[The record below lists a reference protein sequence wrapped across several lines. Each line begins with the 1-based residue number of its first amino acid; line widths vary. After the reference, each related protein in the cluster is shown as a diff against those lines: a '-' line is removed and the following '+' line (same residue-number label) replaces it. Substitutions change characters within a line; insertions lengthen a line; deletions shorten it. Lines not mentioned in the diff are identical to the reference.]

1 MELRTFPGLSNDFL
15 HHAMSHST
23 RYLSSG
29 VSALCLCHLAA
40 EPAAPKDLGPF
51 GIGSCHVHNRSAGDA
66 ARWIPQMEAIGL
78 RYYRSVM
85 TGWGQLEPEQG
96 RFDWTALDA
105 QMDYLAAHGMV
116 FGGLFN
122 GGVGWNKLDAPGTL
136 PVNNLSAWSDYV
148 SATVGHAKHR
158 IKRWE
163 IWNEPPNGTGPD
175 QTAADYAKLVAA
187 SYRAA
192 KAADPDC
199 LIGLSAKSAHI
210 SYLDQAILA
219 GAKDHFDYITL
230 HPYEI
235 LNGIAD
241 NAGTEAVYMN
251 IVPSVRKMLAA
262 RNPEKRDV
270 PVVFTEL
277 GCDSRKGAEVQAHAL
292 VKAYAMGIAQGVA
305 CIQWFE
311 GMDGDSGPM
320 GLLDGHGKPRPA
332 YTALASM
339 IRHLGQRPVYQ
350 GWVLLNGKHYGFVF
364 DGPQGKVLVAWG
376 RKGSADVVKFGR
388 AVKIV
393 DPLTGQTTES
403 ASIPLSVAP
412 VFVTGVPEELLKT
425 ARTNLTKP
433 LDWGGDYSQAR
444 SVSITMDGKQVEQG
458 LHTLSGDSTAQAV
471 VAYGG
476 SARAGSVPG
485 GNIFIV
491 DPAFLSYTCTPIEIT
506 AVVRRNEANDNAGFK
521 LVYESPE
528 GFKTATS
535 GWFTI
540 PDNQRWHTVT
550 WKIEDP
556 RFVNYWGYNFALE
569 SDGNQYN
576 KYYLQS
582 VTVRK
587 AAGHP

>member
-1 MELRTFPGLSNDFL
+1 MKLPIALT
-15 HHAMSHST
+15 T
-23 RYLSSG
+23 
-29 VSALCLCHLAA
+29 VALCICRLAA
-40 EPAAPKDLGPF
+40 APAADPAALGPF
-51 GIGSCHVHNRSAGDA
+51 GIGSCHVNNRAAGDA
-66 ARWIPQMEAIGL
+66 ARWIPQMESIGL

-96 RFDWTALDA
+96 RFDWAALDA
-105 QMDYLAAHGMV
+105 QMDYLAARGMV

-136 PVNNLSAWSDYV
+136 PVNNLSAWADYV
-148 SATVGHAKHR
+148 SATVGHSKHR

-163 IWNEPPNGTGPD
+163 IWNEPPNGTGRD

-199 LIGLSAKSAHI
+199 LIGLAAKSAHI
-210 SYLDQAILA
+210 SYLDQAIQA

-241 NAGTEAVYMN
+241 NAGTEAIYMN

-262 RNPEKRDV
+262 RNPEKQDV

-277 GCDSRKGAEVQAHAL
+277 GCDSRKGADVQAHAL
-292 VKAYAMGIAQGVA
+292 VKAYTMGIAQGVA

-311 GMDGDSGPM
+311 GMDGDSGPL
-320 GLLDGHGKPRPA
+320 GLLDQNGKPRPA

-350 GWVLLNGKHYGFVF
+350 GWVLLNGKHYGFLF

-376 RKGSADVVKFGR
+376 RKGPADVVKFGR
-388 AVKIV
+388 AVNII
-393 DPLTGQTTES
+393 DPLTGKTIEA
-403 ASIPLSVAP
+403 ASHTLTVSP
-412 VFVTGVPEELLKT
+412 VFVTGVPEELLKG
-425 ARTNLTKP
+425 ARTNLAKS
-433 LDWGGDYSQAR
+433 LDWGGDYSQAH
-444 SVSITMDGKQVEQG
+444 SVSITMDGKLVEQG

-471 VAYGG
+471 LVYGG

-485 GNIFIV
+485 GNLFIV
-491 DPAFLSYTCTPIEIT
+491 DPAFLSYTRTPIEIT

-528 GFKTATS
+528 GFKTASS

-540 PDNQRWHTVT
+540 PDNQSWHTVT

-556 RFVNYWGYNFALE
+556 QFVNYWGYNFALE

-582 VTVRK
+582 VTVRIVEDARREDPK
-587 AAGHP
+587 